1 MRPPYTVLNLAA
13 FLAMSANAETILT
26 VRVYNYTHL
35 SDNEIVKAEVVARRI
50 FRKAGVGIIWIHCAM
65 ERGEEYRFP
74 ECRNPRSES
83 DIILQVVPQS
93 MENRSLSAE
102 AFGYALQASGGLP
115 SRHAYVFFHR
125 VEQAVRNSQRTSR
138 AVSQPSLLGHVVAH
152 EIGHLILGPNSH
164 SNHGVMKAGWSQKE
178 LQEMEIGQLVFAAE
192 QAKVIRGRLDGRA
205 NGSGK

>member
-1 MRPPYTVLNLAA
+1 
-13 FLAMSANAETILT
+13 
-26 VRVYNYTHL
+26 
-35 SDNEIVKAEVVARRI
+35 VVARRI